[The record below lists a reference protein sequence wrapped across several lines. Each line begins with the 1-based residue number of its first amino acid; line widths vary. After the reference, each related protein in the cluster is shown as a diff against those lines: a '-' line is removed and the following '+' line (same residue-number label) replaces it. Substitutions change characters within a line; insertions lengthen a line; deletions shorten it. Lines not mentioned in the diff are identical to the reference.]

1 MNDDPSASKRKR
13 EERQPQQ
20 NPFLPLH
27 SDISPTNSP
36 PKKRLHQ
43 PNPEVLPFD
52 APTTFNVGFSSQKK
66 TVFQPPPRPHPKIDF
81 VSSSS
86 LTVLEQ
92 RNQSQQLSL
101 PQPIEPIPKFDPTSN
116 MLDKLPRNF
125 LKIDPFPS
133 RPSGIGFGEGSMQV
147 QEFRG
152 FSSPIEE
159 PSRFVSPSTLK
170 PSPKL
175 PSSFNIES
183 LLNPEP
189 KVQSS
194 QLSPPSNPF
203 LSLLSSSNPFQ
214 PLLSQPNPQGQLSLG
229 MQSPPPS
236 PFLSL
241 PSSSNQVSGNKG
253 VDPEP
258 KTPFDFSKLDL
269 HASVNEA
276 GLWQMTGVRLES
288 VKNQVSPYVQATSS
302 KVTSEMIRI
311 GSVTGS
317 NESWGNSAD
326 ENVRT
331 EFLRSKHGSMSEKEA
346 ESSFNQRSHQG
357 TLIWATGSK
366 SLTQY
371 GEEGDLSEP
380 ISGHTPGVKNQD
392 VPGTK
397 GAMTKEHGRRDIL
410 RMGIVGKTLEDG
422 SRKPHDL
429 PIMSKLATIQ
439 LFMAPKE
446 ELMQQRDEVVNSPH
460 DIFSQFKDIGKVSGG
475 DGSSFDKLTERVQI
489 VRETEKMH
497 AAKNLLISGYRDL
510 VPKSHIDLLDKAEG
524 DVDKAMSLLHEQSK
538 SSKPTMTFN
547 ESHESQTDRLDSGSL
562 RELANG
568 SGGRKRALS
577 DPRRIAAPNFKF

>member
-1 MNDDPSASKRKR
+1 MNDDPSGYKRKR
-13 EERQPQQ
+13 EDTQSQQ
-20 NPFLPLH
+20 NPFLP
-27 SDISPTNSP
+27 SIFGSSPSNSP
-36 PKKRLHQ
+36 PNKRLQ
-43 PNPEVLPFD
+43 LPKPEVQTFD
-52 APTTFNVGFSSQKK
+52 APSTFNIGAYSPKQHSLS
-66 TVFQPPPRPHPKIDF
+66 PPQRPHAKLGIG
-81 VSSSS
+81 SSSP
-86 LTVLEQ
+86 LMVLEQ
-92 RNQSQQLSL
+92 RTQSQQLSF
-101 PQPIEPIPKFDPTSN
+101 PQPIEPSVTLDPTPN
-116 MLDKLPRNF
+116 MRDLFPRNF
-125 LKIDPFPS
+125 LKQESFPS

-147 QEFRG
+147 QEYRA

-159 PSRFVSPSTLK
+159 PLRFISPSTLK
-170 PSPKL
+170 PPPKISSP
-175 PSSFNIES
+175 FNIDS

-189 KVQSS
+189 KVHSS
-194 QLSPPSNPF
+194 QLSPPSIPF
-203 LSLLSSSNPFQ
+203 LPMQAPS
-214 PLLSQPNPQGQLSLG
+214 NPQGQLSLV
-229 MQSPPPS
+229 MPSLSPS

-241 PSSSNQVSGNKG
+241 PSSSNQGSSNKG
-253 VDPEP
+253 IDLQP

-276 GLWQMTGVRLES
+276 GLWQMTGERLES
-288 VKNQVSPYVQATSS
+288 VSNQVSPYVNANSS

-317 NESWGNSAD
+317 NELWGNSAD

-331 EFLRSKHGSMSEKEA
+331 EFLRSKHGSMTKQEA

-357 TLIWATGSK
+357 ALIWATGSK

-380 ISGHTPGVKNQD
+380 ISGHTPGVKNQA

-410 RMGIVGKTLEDG
+410 RMGIVEKTLDDS

-446 ELMQQRDEVVNSPH
+446 ELMQQRSEVVNSPH

-475 DGSSFDKLTERVQI
+475 DGSSFEKLTDRVQI

-510 VPKSHIDLLDKAEG
+510 VPQSHIDLL
-524 DVDKAMSLLHEQSK
+524 EQSK
-538 SSKPTMTFN
+538 GDVGGAMNLLHAHSIDKQTTFKFN
-547 ESHESQTDRLDSGSL
+547 DAPESQTDRLDSGSL
-562 RELANG
+562 REHATKTV
-568 SGGRKRALS
+568 GRPRALS
-577 DPRRIAAPNFKF
+577 DPRRIAQPNFKF